1 MPRKLIRQQAMVEML
16 DAMCPAGPYQT
27 YDQAVKIA
35 VVCEAVAALYQK
47 GGALHPTSAL
57 GFTVKPASLKK
68 AFEAATR
75 ALARRMPDGATAAV
89 IISTSTIFG
98 CYRT

>member
-1 MPRKLIRQQAMVEML
+1 ML

-35 VVCEAVAALYQK
+35 AVCKAVAALYEK
-47 GGALHPTSAL
+47 GGGLHPTSAL
-57 GFTVKPASLKK
+57 GFAVKPASLKK

-75 ALARRMPDGATAAV
+75 IPANQDACGAKEA
-89 IISTSTIFG
+89 IIIGRSFIF
-98 CYRT
+98 